1 MKKENYYI
9 YKMVNNE
16 KKFVEVSGYTDTFDG
31 IKIGFHKNENRVLVR
46 TELST
51 GMSIG
56 LAYPTKKTAIESIA
70 PELITMVSSLLKN
83 SESVKEVQERLKDF
97 KEGMTND

>member
-9 YKMVNNE
+9 CKMVNNE

-31 IKIGFHKNENRVLVR
+31 IKIGFHKNEYQKWVR

-51 GMSIG
+51 GLSIG
-56 LAYPTKKTAIESIA
+56 LTFGTKKAAVESVT
-70 PELITMVSSLLKN
+70 PELMTMVTNLLKN
-83 SESVKEVQERLKDF
+83 SEAVKETAQKLKKF
-97 KEGMTND
+97 KEA